1 MANIVEQ
8 TWIKDGAGGRM
19 DDDGIITFNEST
31 IIKFDEV
38 VTDTQEAINSAGFQ
52 QGEEHRDNFN
62 LSLTGAIEANPLDE
76 TNGGVWRFD
85 LEYSTASFGLGNVRG
100 NPNPRAEIEIGTW
113 TYSQI
118 VESDKDTGKAI
129 ANTAGDPFDP
139 MPEEIIAQPV
149 IRVTLKQG
157 SAKIDRVEKI
167 GSIND
172 SQIRIA
178 GINFPQYTAML
189 AAYESKPIRDEG
201 GFLSFNNTYT
211 IKGNFK
217 VGKSGSII
225 GWQLE
230 LLNTGFNEIVNG
242 KYQGIQVEEQT
253 NKGNEGNDGPKY
265 AWVPIA
271 QPAMLDGNGK
281 STTDPSIASYTK
293 FLVHKKANFSS
304 FGLPSNFPVN

>member
-38 VTDTQEAINSAGFQ
+38 VTDTQDAIRSANFQ
-52 QGEEHRDNFN
+52 QGQEHRDNFN
-62 LSLTGAIEANPLDE
+62 LTLTGSIEANPLDE
-76 TNGGVWRFD
+76 TNGEVWRFD
-85 LEYSTASFGLGNVRG
+85 LEYNTASFGLANVTGNTE
-100 NPNPRAEIEIGTW
+100 PRAEIEIGTW

-118 VESDKDTGKAI
+118 VESDKATGAAI
-129 ANTAGDPFDP
+129 ANSAGDPFDP

-149 IRVTLKQG
+149 LRVTLRQS

-172 SQIRIA
+172 SEVRIA

-189 AAYESKPIRDEG
+189 AAYESKPVRDEEG
-201 GFLSFNNTYT
+201 YLTFYNTYT

-217 VGKSGSII
+217 VSKAGDVI

-230 LLNTGFNEIVNG
+230 LLSSGFNEIRNS
-242 KYQGIQVEEQT
+242 KYQAIQVEEQT

-271 QPAMLDGNGK
+271 QPAMLDDNGQA
-281 STTDPSIASYTK
+281 TTDPANANYKT
-293 FLVHKKANFSS
+293 FLVHNTANFSS
-304 FGLPSNFPVN
+304 FSLPSNFPVN